1 MEVED
6 QQTQWSFSVH
16 GHFKIGDISCRVVF
30 DPSLFMCKTKFHV
43 PPISMACP
51 YRIRVV
57 SWQLMSLYLKL
68 KSIGMNL
75 YQFTVYRQN
84 DGCFSVNF

>member
-6 QQTQWSFSVH
+6 QQTQWSLSVH

-43 PPISMACP
+43 PPISMACLP
-51 YRIRVV
+51 YPCCISAAYVFILEIEVHWYEFV
-57 SWQLMSLYLKL
+57 SIYCL
-68 KSIGMNL
+68 
-75 YQFTVYRQN
+75 
-84 DGCFSVNF
+84 